1 MGKAGKY
8 IVAFALLWG
17 MFPAAGAE
25 WKLVGDTAELKSP
38 VVFSPVSDNANR
50 FEYVGPMVEDLF
62 KVTDGTTQYIQE
74 CGSNNPLGD
83 SIPLREA
90 DPDERGMSIRY
101 AGKTDVYRLTLTV
114 DGEEKSLKAER
125 IELPKNLYIIGGP
138 FNREI
143 QFWKFQ
149 DAKQLVPDTQY
160 PYIFYYKGVMRY
172 NDEGDE
178 CGSFMFI
185 PHLTWDDK
193 YHPALTGD
201 CPIADKIGQPL
212 DMRLN
217 GEDNKWSIASDRSG
231 DGYYEIKVDL
241 LHMTMTVEKFE
252 PDLIEDPFP
261 LSVFAAG
268 AAMPC
273 GWDNSHPMV
282 LDPIA
287 DGVYRWQGEVQGG
300 DFKFLRRRGTWE
312 RCYVATT
319 RDEPVHPGEEH
330 DVVYEYNSFVEGND
344 YKFTVAATDP
354 CIITLDLNRMKM
366 RVDTEETIGGS
377 GIAPV
382 EELGGLIW
390 YAWNHT
396 LSLHTTTAVALQTHI
411 FALDGRLV
419 AQRNFVG
426 STDITL
432 ARGCYV
438 VVLRDEKGLNYANLK
453 VLVR

>member
-1 MGKAGKY
+1 MKRLKNC
-8 IVAFALLWG
+8 IVALALLSGG
-17 MFPAAGAE
+17 MLPAAGAE
-25 WKLVGDTAELKSP
+25 WRLVGDTAELAAP
-38 VVFSPVSDNANR
+38 VVFSPVSDKENQ
-50 FEYVGPMVEDLF
+50 FVYMGPMTDALF
-62 KVTDGTTQYIQE
+62 KVSDGTTRYIQE

-101 AGKTDVYRLTLTV
+101 ADKTQVYRLTLTV

-149 DAKQLVPDTQY
+149 DAKQLVPDAEY

-193 YHPALTGD
+193 YHPAPTGD
-201 CPIADKIGQPL
+201 CPIAGKTGQPL

-217 GEDNKWSIASDRSG
+217 GEDNKWTIPADRSG

-252 PDLIEDPFP
+252 PDLIEEPFP
-261 LSVFAAG
+261 LAVFATG

-273 GWDNSHPMV
+273 GWDNAHPMLMEPV
-282 LDPIA
+282 A
-287 DGVYRWQGEVQGG
+287 DGVYRWRGEVQAG

-319 RDEPVHPGEEH
+319 RDEPVRPGEEH
-330 DVVYEYNSFVEGND
+330 DVVYEYSSFVEGND
-344 YKFTVAATDP
+344 YKFTIAATDP
-354 CIITLDLNRMKM
+354 CILTLDLNRMKL
-366 RVDTEETIGGS
+366 RVDNDETTGS
-377 GIAPV
+377 GIEPV
-382 EELGGLIW
+382 QQQGEITCYTW
-390 YAWNHT
+390 DHT
-396 LSLHTTTAVALQTHI
+396 LSLRSTLPSQLQARV
-411 FALDGRLV
+411 FSLDGRLV
-419 AQRNFVG
+419 SARAFVG
-426 STDITL
+426 RTDMAL

-438 VVLRDEKGLNYANLK
+438 VMVCDEQGGNGSRLK